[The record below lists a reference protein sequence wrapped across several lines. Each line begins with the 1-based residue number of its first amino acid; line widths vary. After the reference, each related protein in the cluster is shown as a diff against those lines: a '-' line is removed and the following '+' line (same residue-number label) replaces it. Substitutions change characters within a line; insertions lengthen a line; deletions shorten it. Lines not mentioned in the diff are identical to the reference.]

1 MHCHVCH
8 AEAVGRCYQC
18 GRLYCAEHDVKGDC
32 SVCATAIHVPL
43 GDKVSPRRLPGSP
56 SRAWWRPKVE
66 DDDPGPPSCYRC
78 GGLANRL
85 CRNCENLYCPEH
97 AGRGDLCDSCTRS
110 SRLAM
115 WVMLGVLL
123 VIVALALIPLLF

>member
-1 MHCHVCH
+1 
-8 AEAVGRCYQC
+8 
-18 GRLYCAEHDVKGDC
+18 
-32 SVCATAIHVPL
+32 
-43 GDKVSPRRLPGSP
+43 
-56 SRAWWRPKVE
+56 
-66 DDDPGPPSCYRC
+66 
-78 GGLANRL
+78 LANRL